1 MWLVF
6 SPWGDVR
13 YFQSGVAGSQP
24 AQPSVFWTINLRKS
38 ASWIE
43 RFLKIVYNLGFL
55 WMHYLN
61 DPNQIPMVARWI
73 HRVEKSQNIN
83 VFKQTSNLQA
93 ISHQKYLVYFLKPL
107 LSDTYVDLV
116 ILMQHS
122 LRKELLF
129 SANWIERQQIER
141 NKEHQPPIK
150 ALDVVDNAIYL
161 KLMSFK

>member
-1 MWLVF
+1 MFIFWKKCPKWCQIKFQVNSFFARMWLVF

-73 HRVEKSQNIN
+73 HRVEKSQYIN

-122 LRKELLF
+122 LRSPCSL
-129 SANWIERQQIER
+129 
-141 NKEHQPPIK
+141 PIG
-150 ALDVVDNAIYL
+150 L
-161 KLMSFK
+161 KGSR

>member
-1 MWLVF
+1 MRRCQIF
-6 SPWGDVR
+6 SVR
-13 YFQSGVAGSQP
+13 SSRQP

-61 DPNQIPMVARWI
+61 DPNRIPMVARWI
-73 HRVEKSQNIN
+73 HRVERSQYIN
-83 VFKQTSNLQA
+83 VSNLQA
-93 ISHQKYLVYFLKPL
+93 VPHQKYLVYHTTFILRFSYRFSLK
-107 LSDTYVDLV
+107 
-116 ILMQHS
+116 
-122 LRKELLF
+122 F
-129 SANWIERQQIER
+129 GSANWNERQQIQR